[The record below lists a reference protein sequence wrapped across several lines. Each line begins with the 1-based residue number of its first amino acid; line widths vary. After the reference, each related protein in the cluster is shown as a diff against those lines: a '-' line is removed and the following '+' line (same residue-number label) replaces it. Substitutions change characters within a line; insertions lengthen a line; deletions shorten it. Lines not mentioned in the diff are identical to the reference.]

1 MTVGSGRMGG
11 WFTMVVRVNQ
21 LDRGLDRSL
30 IAVHRWLRK
39 NGRVVHHSGRVNQLD
54 RCLDRCLDRGL
65 IAVHRWLRRNG
76 RVVHHSGCITS
87 WNRGLDRGLDRC
99 LIAVQL

>member
-1 MTVGSGRMGG
+1 MTLSTRLD
-11 WFTMVVRVNQ
+11 
-21 LDRGLDRSL
+21 LDRRRRD
-30 IAVHRWLRK
+30 VRWLRK
-39 NGRVVHHSGRVNQLD
+39 NGRVVHHGGRVNQLD
-54 RCLDRCLDRGL
+54 RGLDRGLDRCLT
-65 IAVHRWLRRNG
+65 AVHRWLRKNG

>member
-21 LDRGLDRSL
+21 LDRGLDRSLDRCL

-54 RCLDRCLDRGL
+54 RCLDRGLDRGL
-65 IAVHRWLRRNG
+65 IAVPRWLRRNG
-76 RVVHHSGCITS
+76 RG
-87 WNRGLDRGLDRC
+87 
-99 LIAVQL
+99 VQSIQPVKGMEK